1 MFSRHASVLKIK
13 EVRDSCDCFS
23 FKLVTK
29 EDIYEEILASDS
41 SKATQSDDMP
51 TKVIKNNSDIFSKFF
66 QANPNNTIETSTF
79 PKQLKATTGIFS
91 GIAM

>member
-51 TKVIKNNSDIFSKFF
+51 TKVIKNNSDIFFKFF

-91 GIAM
+91 GIVM